1 MLDNT
6 NAVAS
11 TEINTGPE
19 PSSTESIIVES
30 TIAKPIVWTLAGSD
44 SGGGAGIQ
52 ADLHTFKAL
61 DCHGCSVI
69 SCITA
74 QNSLGITGYTN
85 VSLALFI
92 SQLDCLIADMPPKVI
107 KIGLIADPEQ
117 LIALTQW
124 IGKNKYQ
131 FNFKVIADPVF
142 SSSTGYDFAKQEL
155 VLAWQQL
162 LPLIDLIT
170 PNYPELAILSQGKL
184 ITDKASWQS
193 QQNTSTLEQQAKAL
207 LAQGVKAVLVTG
219 GHDQSSNKVTDT
231 LYRSRQAAFTV
242 HNKRINTK
250 HNHGTGC
257 VLSSSIS
264 TALAHDYTVED
275 ALIIGNACIQQG
287 LAKAYATGK
296 GAGCLSLDTWPKNR
310 EYFPQLRA
318 ICNKTQLQP
327 YSSMQTPIGL
337 YPVLDS
343 CEWLALLA
351 PHGLDTVQLRIKQDG
366 KIKATETEI
375 EQQIIAAVNLA
386 KKYHLRLFIN
396 DYWQLA
402 IKHGAYGVHLG
413 QEDLLTADLVAINQA
428 GLRLGISTHSYQEV
442 LNAIELKPSYI
453 ALGHIYPTTTKDM
466 PSKPQGLEKLK
477 RYKQLCHPIPTV
489 AIGGINATRLPQ
501 VLECQVDGV
510 AVVTAITA
518 QQEPTQAFIA
528 LKKLF
533 SQYFQKQF

>member
-1 MLDNT
+1 MQLNS

-11 TEINTGPE
+11 TAIN
-19 PSSTESIIVES
+19 STQE
-30 TIAKPIVWTLAGSD
+30 TTAKPIVWTLAGSD

-74 QNSLGITGYTN
+74 QNSVAITAYTN

-117 LIALTQW
+117 LKALATW
-124 IGKNKYQ
+124 LSKNKYQ
-131 FNFKVIADPVF
+131 YNFKVIADPVF
-142 SSSTGYDFAKQEL
+142 SSSTGYDFVKQEL
-155 VLAWQQL
+155 ITAWQQL

-170 PNYPELAILSQGKL
+170 PNYLELAILSQGKL
-184 ITDKASWQS
+184 KTDKASWQS
-193 QQNTSTLEQQAKAL
+193 QQNKPELQQQANAL
-207 LAQGVKAVLVTG
+207 LAQGVEAVLVTG
-219 GHDQSSNKVTDT
+219 GHDQNPDKVTDT
-231 LYRSRQAAFTV
+231 LYRLRQPAFIIR
-242 HNKRINTK
+242 NKRINTK

-264 TALAHDYTVED
+264 AALAYDYTLED
-275 ALIIGNACIQQG
+275 AIIIGNACIQQG
-287 LAKAYATGK
+287 LAAAYATGK
-296 GAGCLSLDTWPKNR
+296 GAGCLSLDTWPITR
-310 EYFPQLRA
+310 EYFPQLKA
-318 ICNKTQLQP
+318 ICSKTQLQSYRP
-327 YSSMQTPIGL
+327 MQTPIGL
-337 YPVLDS
+337 YPVLDNYQ
-343 CEWLALLA
+343 WLELLA

-366 KIKATETEI
+366 KTKADEAEI
-375 EQQIIAAVNLA
+375 EQQIITAVNLA
-386 KKYHLRLFIN
+386 KKYKLRLFIN

-402 IKHGAYGVHLG
+402 IKHDAYGVHLG

-442 LNAIELKPSYI
+442 LNAIGLKPSYI

-489 AIGGINATRLPQ
+489 AIGGINSTKLPE
-501 VLECQVDGV
+501 VLNCQVDGV

-518 QQEPTQAFIA
+518 QQNPEQAFIA
-528 LKKLF
+528 LKNQF
-533 SQYFQKQF
+533 SHYFQKQFKQQFER